1 MPSIKDESTVEAI
14 ARVFCGEGKRNKTET
29 LRIVGYSEGYADNGT
44 SSVTV
49 FGNVRVKAAIA
60 KIDKRE
66 AEIGH
71 RTVAGLDKLYASCY
85 DQAQANNQPSAMV
98 SAVTGIARLYGLD
111 KDVQVAA
118 ELPTSITVADA
129 ERYRDMADAATADN
143 LNKPKLSKGA

>member
-1 MPSIKDESTVEAI
+1 MPEQPLTAKRQAFCQEYCIRGHNGAEAYRRAYPKCKSGHKENASRLLTFDNVKQEISRIDAES
-14 ARVFCGEGKRNKTET
+14 
-29 LRIVGYSEGYADNGT
+29 
-44 SSVTV
+44 
-49 FGNVRVKAAIA
+49 
-60 KIDKRE
+60 

-71 RTVAGLDKLYASCY
+71 RTVKGLDKLYQTAY
-85 DQAQANNQPSAMV
+85 DTSKDLNQPSAMV

-111 KDVQVAA
+111 KDVQVAT